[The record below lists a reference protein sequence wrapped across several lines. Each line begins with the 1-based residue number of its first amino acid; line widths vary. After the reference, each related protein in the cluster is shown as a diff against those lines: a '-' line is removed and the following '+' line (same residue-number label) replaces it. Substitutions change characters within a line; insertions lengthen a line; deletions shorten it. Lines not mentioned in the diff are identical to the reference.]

1 MPIRTLL
8 DTRKRAFNCYYLLLI
23 LSMMGAIIG
32 SYVAHMRTVYDTINP
47 DTHTHTHTKN
57 QGPKNTH
64 RPFARSWAAWV
75 FVGRR
80 ENACIKSNLSTDI
93 DLSYFMLRW
102 EITDVVALPKLPLS
116 MRIISLYRYV
126 QIILYDFMAS
136 SQISSSSQIRV
147 PRIGESLQWLAKWS
161 EKNSYTTSRPKLTKG
176 CQ

>member
-47 DTHTHTHTKN
+47 DTHTHTKN